1 VSDGWHYAQ
10 GQNSVGPLDLSKMQE
25 VFSKASNPRDI
36 LVWKVGFKEWKRAED
51 VPELAGII
59 YKPPPLP
66 DQFISPETTAT
77 VAKRDW
83 KWTLLQGT
91 LQALIVTGVVVSDA
105 WWQWAPNKTVAG
117 LLGLGAGWILTVA
130 LPRKL
135 GRQFATRGIVLPI
148 IAVGFALLT
157 YKFATLGAND
167 GTEGLTAGT
176 RSAFVDTA
184 IDTCVKQSDKNFS
197 AETIAQYCRCYANG
211 MADRV
216 SINELKYI
224 HNMKQEQAQAALQP
238 KIDAA
243 DNACRDR
250 LTP

>member
-1 VSDGWHYAQ
+1 VAVGAEQDCGWFTRIGRRLDSDSCFAAQ
-10 GQNSVGPLDLSKMQE
+10 VGQAVR
-25 VFSKASNPRDI
+25 F
-36 LVWKVGFKEWKRAED
+36 
-51 VPELAGII
+51 
-59 YKPPPLP
+59 
-66 DQFISPETTAT
+66 
-77 VAKRDW
+77 
-83 KWTLLQGT
+83 
-91 LQALIVTGVVVSDA
+91 
-105 WWQWAPNKTVAG
+105 
-117 LLGLGAGWILTVA
+117 
-130 LPRKL
+130 
-135 GRQFATRGIVLPI
+135 VLPI

>member
-1 VSDGWHYAQ
+1 
-10 GQNSVGPLDLSKMQE
+10 MQE
-25 VFSKASNPRDI
+25 AFSNVSNPRNI

-59 YKPPPLP
+59 HKPPPLP
-66 DQFISPETTAT
+66 DQFISPETATT

-83 KWTLLQGT
+83 KWSLLQGT
-91 LQALIVTGVVVSDA
+91 LQALIITGVAVSNV
-105 WWQWAPNKTVAG
+105 WWQWTPNNALAG
-117 LLGLGAGWILTVA
+117 LLGVGAGWILTVA

-135 GRQFATRGIVLPI
+135 GRQFAIQGIVLPI

-157 YKFATLGAND
+157 YKYATLGANE
-167 GTEGLTAGT
+167 GTEGLTART

-184 IDTCVKQSDKNFS
+184 IDTCVKQSDNKNFS
-197 AETIAQYCRCYANG
+197 AEKIAQYCRCYANG

-250 LTP
+250 LTR